1 MSDPRET
8 VLASWTAPDA
18 EGWRRLDP
26 RMSIVTGARV
36 VGSAALPAIPALL
49 GLAGRLGYWTVLALA
64 GVLVVAGA
72 FGLAHWL
79 TTGYRVTD
87 RRFELRSGVLRR
99 NLQNAPLDRVRT
111 IDLTAPLLHRILG
124 VTKVAIGT
132 GVDLHRVELGAVT
145 HGEAARLR
153 AELLPDGAP
162 PYEPATTAAPTAAGP
177 TAAIADVGVP
187 PTPDAAA
194 PTATPRATEEVLALL
209 DWRWLRFAPLSLAR
223 LAVVAGAFTALSQVL
238 PDLHIDENH
247 AASSFWGWVQEQAV
261 ALIVVLGV
269 VGIVVAWLA
278 IAVIGYALQWGGLR
292 LSRQQRGERPAIHLQ
307 AGLLSTRAVTIEERR
322 IRGVVLTEPLL
333 LRWAGGAEVST
344 WATGV
349 KDGVAQ
355 VLPPCPRPVAVEVAA
370 RVLGLAD
377 DAPLA
382 VPLTRHGRVAR
393 RRTHLRGQWPAL
405 ALLAAT
411 AVLALVPD
419 AGPAWQAT
427 LTLAPIAALIG
438 AGCAESCYR
447 HLGHAVVPGP
457 RGGHVVAG
465 SGILTRRRTVLE
477 ADGVI
482 GWVVRQSFFQRRAGV
497 ATLVATTAA
506 GPEQAAI
513 RDVPLGEAHAVIGAV
528 SPRLVAAFAAPQ
540 TTAASARTSAMSS
553 S

>member
-36 VGSAALPAIPALL
+36 LASAALPAIPALL

-64 GVLVVAGA
+64 GVLLVAGA

-79 TTGYRVTD
+79 TTGYRVTGG
-87 RRFELRSGVLRR
+87 RFELRSGVLRR
-99 NLQNAPLDRVRT
+99 NLQNAPLDRIRT

-132 GVDLHRVELGAVT
+132 GVDLNRVELGALT

-162 PYEPATTAAPTAAGP
+162 PYGPAADEPPIASEDGESGADATAAPTAP
-177 TAAIADVGVP
+177 TAP
-187 PTPDAAA
+187 
-194 PTATPRATEEVLALL
+194 TEEVLAQL
-209 DWRWLRFAPLSLAR
+209 DWQWLRFAPLSLAR
-223 LAVVAGAFTALSQVL
+223 LAVVAGAFTAFSQLL
-238 PDLHIDENH
+238 PDLHIDEDE
-247 AASSFWGWVQEQAV
+247 AASDLWGWVQGQAV
-261 ALIVVLGV
+261 PLLIVMGV

-322 IRGVVLTEPLL
+322 IRGIVLTEPIL

-382 VPLTRHGRVAR
+382 VPLTRHGPVAR

-405 ALLAAT
+405 ALLTAT

-427 LTLAPIAALIG
+427 LTPAPIAALVG

-513 RDVPLGEAHAVIGAV
+513 RDVPLGEAHAVVGAV
-528 SPRLVAAFAAPQ
+528 SPRLIAAFAAPQ
-540 TTAASARTSAMSS
+540 TTAASARTSAISS